1 MSTHEL
7 EGKPLWKL
15 TDKQVLEA
23 MRGRG
28 NELETARTL
37 ASLCRVFQKA
47 AETNPACAPGL
58 MSAIGLTQM
67 YGQGMAPGHEDHP
80 FKHVDKNLNVASI
93 MAGTSQ
99 PVLDTYKPKLHR
111 SGPKPTRVYANRV
124 VDLDSH
130 MEASRP
136 GPVTTDEL
144 ARPLG
149 IDFETHSRQPLQ
161 VPATNPHDRFSVPR
175 EPRPPKPKTKTA
187 IVGEVAM
194 AIFAEMGA
202 EGVLTAR
209 GLHAKCP
216 AGILYQDVQNGLV
229 ALRKAGTVHKFGTHG
244 FVKAANA
251 A

>member
-1 MSTHEL
+1 MTDNHVL
-7 EGKPLWKL
+7 EGSPMWRL

-80 FKHVDKNLNVASI
+80 FKDVDKNMTVASI
-93 MAGTSQ
+93 MAGTSK
-99 PVLDTYKPKLHR
+99 PVLNTYKPPDTFKR
-111 SGPKPTRVYANRV
+111 WPKPKPTRVF
-124 VDLDSH
+124 DLDAH
-130 MEASRP
+130 MEASRIC
-136 GPVTTDEL
+136 V
-144 ARPLG
+144 
-149 IDFETHSRQPLQ
+149 DFETHSGVPLAQPPGL
-161 VPATNPHDRFSVPR
+161 ANYD
-175 EPRPPKPKTKTA
+175 KPMAMVARVKAPSKVG
-187 IVGEVAM
+187 IVSELALAM
-194 AIFAEMGA
+194 FEELGA

-216 AGILYQDVQNGLV
+216 AGIGYQDVQNGLV
-229 ALRKAGTVHKFGTHG
+229 ALRRAGTVQKFGTSG
-244 FVKAANA
+244 YVKVAA
-251 A
+251 